1 MSRLTLRFSSVAL
14 VALVLLCGST
24 PAQGQEAPTDGHTIH
39 DLKHPESVAASPSGD
54 AFYAANIGAKLAPL
68 TKDGDGF
75 ISRLSP
81 DGSVETLR
89 FLPATSSDATLHAPK
104 GTVVLDGHLYT
115 ADIDRVVGF
124 DLDTRMKSTEIDL
137 ASHGVT
143 FVNDIAVADEETL
156 FASATKQGRIYRIDL
171 AAGTAT
177 VLDVAVPGVNG
188 VAYAEADDALYA
200 VTFGGSKKGRLWTL
214 SMTEAGTVEA
224 SSTRTVKEGGRFD
237 GIVRRGDQLL
247 ISSWGVKGTSGPAL
261 YRVEQTGRGPVTRM
275 PLSDWSGAADFDC
288 APDRGCWIPDL
299 PGSAVTVVR
308 PADRTP

>member
-1 MSRLTLRFSSVAL
+1 MSRLTLRLSSVTL
-14 VALVLLCGST
+14 VALTFLWGAI
-24 PAQGQEAPTDGHTIH
+24 PAQGQEIPTDGHTIN
-39 DLKHPESVAASPSGD
+39 DLKHPESVAASPDGES
-54 AFYAANIGAKLAPL
+54 FYAANIGAKLAPL

-104 GTVVLDGHLYT
+104 GTVVLEGHLYT

-124 DLDTRMKSTEIDL
+124 DLDTRTKSAEIDL

-143 FVNDIAVADEETL
+143 FVNDIAVADAQTL

-177 VLDVAVPGVNG
+177 ALDVAVPGVNG
-188 VAYAEADDALYA
+188 LAYAATDGRLYA
-200 VTFGGSKKGRLWTL
+200 VTFGGPKRGSLWTL
-214 SMTEAGTVEA
+214 TMTDDGTLQA
-224 SSTRTVKEGGRFD
+224 SSTRSVQDDGRFD
-237 GIVRRGDQLL
+237 GIVRRGDQLF

-261 YRVEQTGRGPVTRM
+261 YQITEAGQGAVTRI
-275 PLSDWSGAADFDC
+275 PLSDWKGAADFDC
-288 APDRGCWIPDL
+288 APDRGCWVPDL

-308 PADRTP
+308 PTVRTP

>member
-1 MSRLTLRFSSVAL
+1 
-14 VALVLLCGST
+14 
-24 PAQGQEAPTDGHTIH
+24 
-39 DLKHPESVAASPSGD
+39 LKHPESVAASPTGD
-54 AFYAANIGAKLAPL
+54 AFYAANIGATLAPL
-68 TKDGDGF
+68 RKDGDGF

-89 FLPATSSDATLHAPK
+89 FLPAASSDATLHAPK

-124 DLDTRMKSTEIDL
+124 DLDTRTKIAEIDL

-143 FVNDIAVADEETL
+143 FVNDIAVADAQIL
-156 FASATKQGRIYRIDL
+156 FASATKQGRLYRIDL

-177 VLDVAVPGVNG
+177 ALDVAVPGVNG
-188 VAYAEADDALYA
+188 VAYAGADEKLYA
-200 VTFGGSKKGRLWTL
+200 VTFGGPKKGRLWTL

-224 SSTRTVKEGGRFD
+224 SSTRTVKDGGRFD

-247 ISSWGVKGTSGPAL
+247 ISSWGVKGTSEPAL
-261 YRVEQTGRGPVTRM
+261 YRVGKKGRGAVTRM
-275 PLSDWSGAADFDC
+275 PLGDWSGAADFDC

-308 PADRTP
+308 PTDRTP